1 LRLSRER
8 RGEGPGQRGQQ
19 EAAVVADSGG
29 PSRGEP
35 VIKQSENLKY
45 VSNQLGHSSISVTV
59 DRYADHIGGERRA
72 ARRLG
77 ERLALSSGNDPA
89 DEDVNASTRS

>member
-1 LRLSRER
+1 
-8 RGEGPGQRGQQ
+8 
-19 EAAVVADSGG
+19 VVADSGG
-29 PSRGEP
+29 RSRGEP

-59 DRYADHIGGERRA
+59 DRYADHHIGGERRA
-72 ARRLG
+72 ARRLE